1 MQYSETTNFLLV
13 FLQKNLQNAQ
23 ITYISLHISPLSPL
37 HESPVQHLLLFPA
50 LLPDIVS
57 ERERL
62 VVAFVGLML
71 LTEGAGPGF
80 AVKLGEEDVSFL
92 RGGVNVSEAETI
104 SDREGCLVDACAAN
118 DEDFF
123 VIIAGS
129 ESSVKGREHLNVL
142 PRSINIRGENYVA
155 AIGQCTLGQRF
166 KSAASHDDGVA
177 RGQRLEA
184 TEISAEVIEKIVVV
198 ADCIVVGERTNY

>member
-1 MQYSETTNFLLV
+1 MQYSETANFLLV

-23 ITYISLHISPLSPL
+23 ISYIYLHISTLSPL

-50 LLPDIVS
+50 LLPDVVG

-71 LTEGAGPGF
+71 LAEGASPGF
-80 AVKLGEEDVSFL
+80 AVEFGEEDVGFL

-104 SDREGCLVDACAAN
+104 GEREGCLIDACTAD
-118 DEDFF
+118 DEDFL

-129 ESSVKGREHLNVL
+129 ESSFKGREHLNVL
-142 PRSINIRGENYVA
+142 PRSINIRGEDNVA
-155 AIGQCTLGQRF
+155 AIGQRTLGQRL

-184 TEISAEVIEKIVVV
+184 TQISAEVIEKIVVV
-198 ADCIVVGERTNY
+198 ADCIVVG